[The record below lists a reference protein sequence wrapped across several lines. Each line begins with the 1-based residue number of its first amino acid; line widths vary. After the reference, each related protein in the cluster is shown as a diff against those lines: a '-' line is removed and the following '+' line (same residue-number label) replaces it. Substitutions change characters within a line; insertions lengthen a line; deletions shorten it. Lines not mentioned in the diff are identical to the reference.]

1 MGVAVRTGVPFA
13 PQIGAKTC
21 HGPLP
26 CACEGEVAFP
36 QSCQRDVPRSYFCSG
51 SGISPSVR
59 VAGPARLRARYCEDQ
74 RGIAMKLPRRKFLR
88 LAAGAAA
95 LPAVSRVAW
104 AQAYPARPITIIVP
118 FPAGGATT
126 TLARVLAEHMKTTL
140 GQPIVV
146 ENVGGASGSI
156 GTTRVARAAPDGYTL
171 SFGNWASHVGSGAMI
186 PLQFDLLKDLEPVAF
201 LANSPLWVVAKKDLT
216 PRDLKEFVA
225 WLKANPDKATAA
237 TVGVG
242 SGSHMC
248 GIYIQNATGTKFQFV
263 PYRGGAPA
271 MQDLVA
277 GQVDFMCDFAGNSLP
292 WVRNGQIKPYV
303 VMAKA
308 RWFAAPEVP
317 TFEEMGIPGLVMGF
331 WHGLWLPKGT
341 PADVVSKLN
350 RAVRAALADATVKQ
364 RYVDMGQ
371 ELPPP
376 EQQTPEALATYH
388 KAEIEK
394 WWPII
399 KAANIKAE

>member
-1 MGVAVRTGVPFA
+1 M
-13 PQIGAKTC
+13 
-21 HGPLP
+21 
-26 CACEGEVAFP
+26 
-36 QSCQRDVPRSYFCSG
+36 
-51 SGISPSVR
+51 
-59 VAGPARLRARYCEDQ
+59 
-74 RGIAMKLPRRKFLR
+74 
-88 LAAGAAA
+88 
-95 LPAVSRVAW
+95 
-104 AQAYPARPITIIVP
+104 
-118 FPAGGATT
+118 
-126 TLARVLAEHMKTTL
+126 
-140 GQPIVV
+140 
-146 ENVGGASGSI
+146 
-156 GTTRVARAAPDGYTL
+156 ARAAPDGYTL

-216 PRDLKEFVA
+216 PRDLKEFIA

-317 TFEEMGIPGLVMGF
+317 TFEEMGISGLVMGF

-341 PADVVSKLN
+341 PADVVKKLSD
-350 RAVRAALADATVKQ
+350 AALQAMKTPGVRERLEGLGAVIVSDDRA
-364 RYVDMGQ
+364 
-371 ELPPP
+371 
-376 EQQTPEALATYH
+376 TPEYLGRFL

-394 WWPII
+394 WAAPI
-399 KAANIKAE
+399 KASGVSVE